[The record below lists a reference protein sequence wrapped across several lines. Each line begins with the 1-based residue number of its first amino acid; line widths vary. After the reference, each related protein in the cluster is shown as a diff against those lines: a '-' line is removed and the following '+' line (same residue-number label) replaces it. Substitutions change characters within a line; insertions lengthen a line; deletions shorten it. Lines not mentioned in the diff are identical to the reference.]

1 MMLHRFQ
8 LHKCQKMRQLLLF
21 SYLLEKISLSRGG
34 LGHLPPRWQRD
45 IIGNLVRGLT
55 QMLGRSWGQARQGAT
70 RNGSQLQRGWRRVR
84 TDMVGCESP
93 ATPSISAS
101 LCGRMKQSW
110 INGQYLEIIPS
121 LLLYLC
127 LICLSTNINIYFKSE
142 KKMSHCTKIYE
153 E

>member
-1 MMLHRFQ
+1 MMLHRLQ

-21 SYLLEKISLSRGG
+21 AYLLEKISLSRGG

-45 IIGNLVRGLT
+45 IVGNLVRGLT

-70 RNGSQLQRGWRRVR
+70 RNGPQLQRCWRGVC

-101 LCGRMKQSW
+101 LWKNEAKQNKW
-110 INGQYLEIIPS
+110 IISGDTTISLALLVFSLSFYKQKYL
-121 LLLYLC
+121 
-127 LICLSTNINIYFKSE
+127 F
-142 KKMSHCTKIYE
+142 
-153 E
+153 